1 MPVPKKRH
9 SNTRTNRRR
18 ATWKVKPVNFSK
30 CPSCGEAIMPH
41 RACAACGTYQGRQVI
56 VIVSKEEKGKSKGK
70 KKEK

>member
-18 ATWKVKPVNFSK
+18 KANFRVKPVNFAS
-30 CPSCGEAIMPH
+30 CPACGEPILPH
-41 RACAACGTYQGRQVI
+41 RACTSCGAYQGRQVI
-56 VIVSKEEKGKSKGK
+56 TLKEKKDK